1 MWRSLSPGRVRL
13 SESWQGVEQ
22 SQGGRGSR
30 GPEALG
36 IKNCSGEPPTLIKV
50 QPAAVGRI
58 TLSHLLVPV
67 TDSPS
72 SVNQGGLRFHH
83 DLLGF
88 FQDQLRFEFSRPVG
102 KASLTVSSSIWS
114 LSFKH
119 EENHFTNVGSSDVTF
134 TEKVCYCGSIS
145 GCQP

>member
-1 MWRSLSPGRVRL
+1 MGVRL
-13 SESWQGVEQ
+13 WV
-22 SQGGRGSR
+22 SR
-30 GPEALG
+30 TAVV
-36 IKNCSGEPPTLIKV
+36 NPPTLIKV
-50 QPAAVGRI
+50 QPAAVGGI

-67 TDSPS
+67 TDTPS

-83 DLLGF
+83 DFLGF
-88 FQDQLRFEFSRPVG
+88 FQDQLRFESSCPVG
-102 KASLTVSSSIWS
+102 KASLTVSSSICS

-119 EENHFTNVGSSDVTF
+119 EKNHFTNVGSSDVTV